1 MPDVASKKTIRYVT
15 GMDRPLVQLR
25 AILALAALF
34 ALNGCNSV
42 SMPEPAMPELN
53 LPEFGFG
60 EKPEPKL
67 PISVSFAFDPSV
79 TQATLEVDACGLPYT
94 INTGEIIPQAFLTIG
109 KEQFASVM
117 AYSGSWQTVQASQ
130 QSDLTVHLQLVHQ
143 SFQPA
148 TKIAQEDTYIAFV
161 NLQMLAIFMDS
172 TGKQLAQTPL
182 NYSAQASILAPA
194 LTGQSVSCVTGTFD
208 DEMSRAAGELARQ
221 LVSIVPQLTGHDPQQ
236 PLTARTPQNQFRT
249 PSLPALKFRTM
260 LKDGN
265 NNLILEGGEVLVL
278 QIEATNSGAQPLTE
292 VNIELEGSQTIIQAF
307 SEMTPLPISFG
318 DFQPGETKTT
328 EVRGRMPFQVPET
341 KGELVITLK
350 PRDGSIIGSHR
361 ILAALQSATPTTGQD
376 TSAQFTSQPPQQKI
390 DPSGNTYVAV
400 LIGLDQYRDKWKKAY
415 RIPKGQLQALKDTL
429 QTTGVFSEKN
439 IRVLRGSHAT
449 KTDIEEALLFWG
461 RQRLGK
467 DSILIFHFS
476 GQALSHPTTG
486 EVYLVPFEGSPTASA
501 KRLISLRT
509 LQRVLAKM
517 GNRLTL
523 LILDTPATPL
533 LRQIGPI
540 GANGSIPIKWTSGLA
555 LSPQKGTKVIQVRQK
570 YRRRNEGPAEL
581 LAGLLGR
588 ADANGN
594 GTITVEEFLEDVKP
608 RAAIT
613 SAPPRKSPEALIP
626 LAQ

>member
-1 MPDVASKKTIRYVT
+1 
-15 GMDRPLVQLR
+15 
-25 AILALAALF
+25 
-34 ALNGCNSV
+34 
-42 SMPEPAMPELN
+42 MPEVN
-53 LPEFGFG
+53 LPEIGFG
-60 EKPEPKL
+60 KKSEPKL

-94 INTGEIIPQAFLTIG
+94 INTGEIIPQAFLAIG
-109 KEQFASVM
+109 KERFASVT
-117 AYSGSWQTVQASQ
+117 AYSGSGEAVQASQ
-130 QSDLTVHLQLVHQ
+130 HSDLTVQVQLVHQ

-172 TGKQLAQTPL
+172 TGKELAQTPL
-182 NYSAQASILAPA
+182 NYSAQASIWAPA
-194 LTGQSVSCVTGTFD
+194 LTSNSVSCVTGTFD
-208 DEMSRAAGELARQ
+208 DEMSRAAAELARQ
-221 LVSIVPQLTGHDPQQ
+221 LVSIVPQLTGQDPQQ
-236 PLTARTPQNQFRT
+236 SLTAQIPQNQFRT
-249 PSLPALKFRTM
+249 QSLPALKFRTM

-278 QIEATNSGAQPLTE
+278 QIEATNSGAQPLLE
-292 VNIELEGSQTIIQAF
+292 VNIELRGSQTLLQAF

-318 DFQPGETKTT
+318 DFQPGETKTI
-328 EVRGRMPFQVPET
+328 EVRGRMPFQVPEN
-341 KGELVITLK
+341 KGELVVTLK
-350 PRDGSIIGSHR
+350 PRDGSIVGSHR
-361 ILAALQSATPTTGQD
+361 ILAALQSATPTTGQRNS
-376 TSAQFTSQPPQQKI
+376 TQFTSKAPQQKI
-390 DPSGNTYVAV
+390 DPSGNTYVAI
-400 LIGLDQYRDKWKKAY
+400 LIGLDQYREKWKKAY
-415 RIPKGQLQALKDTL
+415 KIPKGQLQALKNTL

-439 IRVLRGSHAT
+439 IQVLRGSHAT
-449 KTDIEEALLFWG
+449 RTDIEEALLSWG

-467 DSILIFHFS
+467 DSVLIFHFS

-509 LQRVLAKM
+509 LQRVLGKM

-533 LRQIGPI
+533 LRQVGTIGT
-540 GANGSIPIKWTSGLA
+540 NGSIPIKWTSGLA
-555 LSPQKGTKVIQVRQK
+555 LSPQGGTKVIQVRQK
-570 YRRRNEGPAEL
+570 FRRTNEGPAEL

-608 RAAIT
+608 RAEIT
-613 SAPPRKSPEALIP
+613 SAPPRESPEALIP

>member
-1 MPDVASKKTIRYVT
+1 
-15 GMDRPLVQLR
+15 MDRPLVALR
-25 AILALAALF
+25 AILALAAIF

-42 SMPEPAMPELN
+42 SMPEIAIPELNMPEL
-53 LPEFGFG
+53 GFG
-60 EKPEPKL
+60 KKSEPRL
-67 PISVSFAFDPSV
+67 PISVSYAFDPSV

-94 INTGEIIPQAFLTIG
+94 INTGEIIPQAFLAVG
-109 KEQFASVM
+109 QERFASVA
-117 AYSGSWQTVQASQ
+117 AYSGSGQAVQASQ
-130 QSDLTVHLQLVHQ
+130 QSDLTVHLRLVHQ

-161 NLQMLAIFMDS
+161 NLQMLAVFMDA

-182 NYSAQASILAPA
+182 NYSAQASIWTPS
-194 LTGQSVSCVTGTFD
+194 LTGNSVSCVTGTFD
-208 DEMSRAAGELARQ
+208 DEMSRAAAELARQ
-221 LVSIVPQLTGHDPQQ
+221 LVSIVPQLTGQDPQQ
-236 PLTARTPQNQFRT
+236 PLTAQIPQNQVRT

-278 QIEATNSGAQPLTE
+278 QIEATNSGAQPLLE
-292 VNIELEGSQTIIQAF
+292 VNIELKGSQTLLQAF

-318 DFQPGETKTT
+318 DFQPGETKTI
-328 EVRGRMPFQVPET
+328 EIRGRIPFQVPEN
-341 KGELVITLK
+341 KGELVVTLK
-350 PRDGSIIGSHR
+350 PRDGSIVGSHR
-361 ILAALQSATPTTGQD
+361 ILAALQSATPTTGQRNS
-376 TSAQFTSQPPQQKI
+376 TQFTSKAPQQKI
-390 DPSGNTYVAV
+390 DPSVNTYVAI
-400 LIGLDQYRDKWKKAY
+400 LIGLDQYRDKWKKVY
-415 RIPKGQLQALKDTL
+415 RIPKGQLQALKNTL

-449 KTDIEEALLFWG
+449 KTDIEEALLSWG

-509 LQRVLAKM
+509 LQRVLGKM

-533 LRQIGPI
+533 LRQTGSI

-555 LSPQKGTKVIQVRQK
+555 LSLQGGTKVIQVRQK
-570 YRRRNEGPAEL
+570 FRQRNEGPAEL

-594 GTITVEEFLEDVKP
+594 GTITVKEFLEDVKP
-608 RAAIT
+608 RAEIT
-613 SAPPRKSPEALIP
+613 SAPPRESPEALIP

>member
-1 MPDVASKKTIRYVT
+1 ML
-15 GMDRPLVQLR
+15 RPLMVLR
-25 AILALAALF
+25 AILTLAAIVSF
-34 ALNGCNSV
+34 NGCNSV
-42 SMPEPAMPELN
+42 SMPELSMPEVN
-53 LPEFGFG
+53 LPEIGFG
-60 EKPEPKL
+60 KKSEPTL

-94 INTGEIIPQAFLTIG
+94 INTGEIIPQAFLAVG
-109 KEQFASVM
+109 KERFASVT
-117 AYSGSWQTVQASQ
+117 AYSGSGEAVQASQ
-130 QSDLTVHLQLVHQ
+130 QSDLTVHVQLVHQ
-143 SFQPA
+143 SFQPV
-148 TKIAQEDTYIAFV
+148 TKLAQEDTYIAFV

-172 TGKQLAQTPL
+172 TGKELAQTPL
-182 NYSAQASILAPA
+182 NYSAQASIWAPA
-194 LTGQSVSCVTGTFD
+194 LTSNSVSCVTGTFD
-208 DEMSRAAGELARQ
+208 EEMRRAASELARQ
-221 LVSIVPQLTGHDPQQ
+221 LVSIVPQLKEQDSP
-236 PLTARTPQNQFRT
+236 PLTAQAPQTPQNQFRT
-249 PSLPALKFRTM
+249 QSLPALKFRTM

-278 QIEATNSGAQPLTE
+278 QIEATNSGAQPLLE
-292 VNIELEGSQTIIQAF
+292 VNIELKGSQTLLQAF

-318 DFQPGETKTT
+318 DFQPGETKTI
-328 EVRGRMPFQVPET
+328 EVRGRMPFQVTEN

-350 PRDGSIIGSHR
+350 PRDGSIVGSHR
-361 ILAALQSATPTTGQD
+361 ILAALQSATPTTGQKNSMPL
-376 TSAQFTSQPPQQKI
+376 TSKVPQQTI
-390 DPSGNTYVAV
+390 EPLGNTYVAI

-415 RIPKGQLQALKDTL
+415 KIPKGQLQALKDTL

-439 IRVLRGSHAT
+439 IQVLRGSHAT
-449 KTDIEEALLFWG
+449 RTDIEEALLSWG
-461 RQRLGK
+461 KQRLGK
-467 DSILIFHFS
+467 DSVLIFHFS

-509 LQRVLAKM
+509 LQRVLGKM

-533 LRQIGPI
+533 LRQVGTI

-570 YRRRNEGPAEL
+570 FRRRNEGPAEL

-594 GTITVEEFLEDVKP
+594 GTITVQEFLEDVKSK
-608 RAAIT
+608 AEIT
-613 SAPPRKSPEALIP
+613 SPPPRESPEALIP

>member
-1 MPDVASKKTIRYVT
+1 
-15 GMDRPLVQLR
+15 
-25 AILALAALF
+25 
-34 ALNGCNSV
+34 
-42 SMPEPAMPELN
+42 MPEVN
-53 LPEFGFG
+53 LPEIWFG
-60 EKPEPKL
+60 KKSEPKL

-94 INTGEIIPQAFLTIG
+94 INTGEIIPQAFLAIG
-109 KEQFASVM
+109 KERFASVT
-117 AYSGSWQTVQASQ
+117 AYSGSGKAVQASQ
-130 QSDLTVHLQLVHQ
+130 HSDLTVQVQLVHQ

-148 TKIAQEDTYIAFV
+148 TKMGQEDTYIAFV
-161 NLQMLAIFMDS
+161 NLQLLAIFMDS
-172 TGKQLAQTPL
+172 TGKELAQTPL
-182 NYSAQASILAPA
+182 NYSAQASIWAPA
-194 LTGQSVSCVTGTFD
+194 LTSNSVSCVTGTFD
-208 DEMSRAAGELARQ
+208 DEMSRAAAELARQ
-221 LVSIVPQLTGHDPQQ
+221 LVSIVPQLTGQESPSL
-236 PLTARTPQNQFRT
+236 LTAQTPQNQFRT

-278 QIEATNSGAQPLTE
+278 QIEATHSGAQPLLE
-292 VNIELEGSQTIIQAF
+292 VNIELEGSQTLLQAF

-318 DFQPGETKTT
+318 DFQPGETKTI
-328 EVRGRMPFQVPET
+328 EVRGRMPFQVTEN

-350 PRDGSIIGSHR
+350 PRDGSIVGSHR
-361 ILAALQSATPTTGQD
+361 ILAALQSATPTTEQRNS
-376 TSAQFTSQPPQQKI
+376 TQFTSKAPQQKI
-390 DPSGNTYVAV
+390 DPSGNTYVAI
-400 LIGLDQYRDKWKKAY
+400 LIGLDQYREKWKKAY
-415 RIPKGQLQALKDTL
+415 KIPKGQLQALKNTL
-429 QTTGVFSEKN
+429 ETTGVFSEQN

-449 KTDIEEALLFWG
+449 RTDIEEALLSWG
-461 RQRLGK
+461 KQRLGK
-467 DSILIFHFS
+467 DSVLIFHFS

-533 LRQIGPI
+533 LRQVGTI

-555 LSPQKGTKVIQVRQK
+555 LSPQGGTKVIQVRQK
-570 YRRRNEGPAEL
+570 FRRTNEGPAEL

-594 GTITVEEFLEDVKP
+594 GTITVEEFLEDIKP
-608 RAAIT
+608 RAEIT
-613 SAPPRKSPEALIP
+613 SAPSKNSPEALIP
-626 LAQ
+626 LAR

>member
-1 MPDVASKKTIRYVT
+1 
-15 GMDRPLVQLR
+15 
-25 AILALAALF
+25 
-34 ALNGCNSV
+34 
-42 SMPEPAMPELN
+42 MPEVN
-53 LPEFGFG
+53 LPEIGFG
-60 EKPEPKL
+60 KKSEPKL

-94 INTGEIIPQAFLTIG
+94 INTGEIIPQAFLAIG
-109 KEQFASVM
+109 KERFASVT
-117 AYSGSWQTVQASQ
+117 AYSGSGQAVQASQ
-130 QSDLTVHLQLVHQ
+130 HSDLTVQVQLVHQ

-172 TGKQLAQTPL
+172 TGKELAQTPL
-182 NYSAQASILAPA
+182 NYSAQASIWAPA
-194 LTGQSVSCVTGTFD
+194 LTSNSVSCVTGTFD

-221 LVSIVPQLTGHDPQQ
+221 LVSIVPQLTGQESPS
-236 PLTARTPQNQFRT
+236 PLTAQVSQNQFRT

-278 QIEATNSGAQPLTE
+278 QIEATNSGAQPLLE
-292 VNIELEGSQTIIQAF
+292 VNIELKGSQTLLQAF

-318 DFQPGETKTT
+318 DFQPGETKTI
-328 EVRGRMPFQVPET
+328 EVRGRMPFQVPEN
-341 KGELVITLK
+341 KGELVVTLK
-350 PRDGSIIGSHR
+350 PRDGSIVGSHR
-361 ILAALQSATPTTGQD
+361 ILAALQSATPTTGQRNS
-376 TSAQFTSQPPQQKI
+376 TQFTSKAPQQKI
-390 DPSGNTYVAV
+390 DPSGNTYVAI
-400 LIGLDQYRDKWKKAY
+400 LIGLDQYREKWKKAY
-415 RIPKGQLQALKDTL
+415 KIPKGQLQALKDTL

-439 IRVLRGSHAT
+439 IQVLRGSHAT
-449 KTDIEEALLFWG
+449 RTDIEEALLSWG

-467 DSILIFHFS
+467 DSVLIFHFS

-509 LQRVLAKM
+509 LQRVLGKM

-533 LRQIGPI
+533 LRQVGTI

-555 LSPQKGTKVIQVRQK
+555 LSSQGGTKVIQVRQK
-570 YRRRNEGPAEL
+570 FRRTNEGPAEL

-594 GTITVEEFLEDVKP
+594 GTITVEEFLEDIKP
-608 RAAIT
+608 RAEIT
-613 SAPPRKSPEALIP
+613 SAPPKNSPEALIP
-626 LAQ
+626 LAR

>member
-1 MPDVASKKTIRYVT
+1 
-15 GMDRPLVQLR
+15 MDRPLVALR
-25 AILALAALF
+25 AILALAAIF

-42 SMPEPAMPELN
+42 SMPEIAIPELNMPEL
-53 LPEFGFG
+53 GFG
-60 EKPEPKL
+60 KKSEPRL
-67 PISVSFAFDPSV
+67 PISVSYAFDPSV

-94 INTGEIIPQAFLTIG
+94 INTGEIIPQAFLAVG
-109 KEQFASVM
+109 QERFASVA
-117 AYSGSWQTVQASQ
+117 AYSGSGQAVQASQ
-130 QSDLTVHLQLVHQ
+130 QSDLTVHLRLVHQ

-161 NLQMLAIFMDS
+161 NLQMLAVFMDA

-182 NYSAQASILAPA
+182 NYSAQASIWTPS
-194 LTGQSVSCVTGTFD
+194 LTGNSVSCVTGTFD
-208 DEMSRAAGELARQ
+208 DEMSRAAAELARQ
-221 LVSIVPQLTGHDPQQ
+221 LVSIVPQLTGQDPQQ
-236 PLTARTPQNQFRT
+236 PLTAQIPQNQVRT

-278 QIEATNSGAQPLTE
+278 QIEATNSGAQPLLE
-292 VNIELEGSQTIIQAF
+292 VNIELKGSQTLLQAF

-318 DFQPGETKTT
+318 DFQPGETKTI
-328 EVRGRMPFQVPET
+328 EMRGRMPFQVPEN
-341 KGELVITLK
+341 KGELVVTLK
-350 PRDGSIIGSHR
+350 PRDGSIVGSHR
-361 ILAALQSATPTTGQD
+361 ILAALQSATPTTGQRNS
-376 TSAQFTSQPPQQKI
+376 TQFTSKAPQQKI
-390 DPSGNTYVAV
+390 DPSVNTYVAI
-400 LIGLDQYRDKWKKAY
+400 LIGLDQYRDKWKKVY
-415 RIPKGQLQALKDTL
+415 RIPKGQLQALKNTL

-449 KTDIEEALLFWG
+449 KTDIEEALLSWG

-509 LQRVLAKM
+509 LQRVLGKM

-533 LRQIGPI
+533 LRQTGSI

-555 LSPQKGTKVIQVRQK
+555 LSLQGGTKVIQVRQK
-570 YRRRNEGPAEL
+570 FRQRNEGPAEL

-594 GTITVEEFLEDVKP
+594 GTITVKEFLEDVKP
-608 RAAIT
+608 RAEIT
-613 SAPPRKSPEALIP
+613 SAPPRESPEALIP

>member
-1 MPDVASKKTIRYVT
+1 MN
-15 GMDRPLVQLR
+15 RPLVALR
-25 AILALAALF
+25 SILTLAAILS
-34 ALNGCNSV
+34 LNGCNSITMPEL
-42 SMPEPAMPELN
+42 SMPEVN
-53 LPEFGFG
+53 LPEIGFG
-60 EKPEPKL
+60 KKSEPKL

-94 INTGEIIPQAFLTIG
+94 INTGEIIPQAFLAIG
-109 KEQFASVM
+109 KERFASVT
-117 AYSGSWQTVQASQ
+117 AYSGSGQAVQAAQ
-130 QSDLTVHLQLVHQ
+130 HSDLTVQVQLVHQ

-172 TGKQLAQTPL
+172 TGKELAQTPL
-182 NYSAQASILAPA
+182 NYSAQASIWAPA
-194 LTGQSVSCVTGTFD
+194 LTSNSVSCVTGTFD

-221 LVSIVPQLTGHDPQQ
+221 LVSIVPQLTGQESPS
-236 PLTARTPQNQFRT
+236 PLTAQVSQNQFRT

-278 QIEATNSGAQPLTE
+278 QIEATNSGAQPLLE
-292 VNIELEGSQTIIQAF
+292 VNIELKGSQTLLQAF

-318 DFQPGETKTT
+318 DFQPGETKTI
-328 EVRGRMPFQVPET
+328 EVRGRMPFQVPEN
-341 KGELVITLK
+341 KGELVVTLK
-350 PRDGSIIGSHR
+350 PRDGSIVGSHR
-361 ILAALQSATPTTGQD
+361 ILAALQSATPTTGQGNS
-376 TSAQFTSQPPQQKI
+376 TQFTSKAPQQKI
-390 DPSGNTYVAV
+390 DPSGNTYVAI
-400 LIGLDQYRDKWKKAY
+400 LIGLDQYREKWKKAY
-415 RIPKGQLQALKDTL
+415 KIPKGQLQALKDTL

-439 IRVLRGSHAT
+439 IQVLRGSHAT
-449 KTDIEEALLFWG
+449 RTDIEEALLSWG

-467 DSILIFHFS
+467 DSVLIFHFS

-509 LQRVLAKM
+509 LQRVLGKM

-533 LRQIGPI
+533 LRQVGTI

-555 LSPQKGTKVIQVRQK
+555 LSSQGGTKVIQVRQK
-570 YRRRNEGPAEL
+570 FRRTNEGPAEL

-594 GTITVEEFLEDVKP
+594 GTITVEEFLEDIKP
-608 RAAIT
+608 RAEIT
-613 SAPPRKSPEALIP
+613 SAPSKNSPEALIP
-626 LAQ
+626 LAR

>member
-1 MPDVASKKTIRYVT
+1 
-15 GMDRPLVQLR
+15 
-25 AILALAALF
+25 
-34 ALNGCNSV
+34 
-42 SMPEPAMPELN
+42 MPEVN
-53 LPEFGFG
+53 LPEIGFG
-60 EKPEPKL
+60 KKSEPKL

-79 TQATLEVDACGLPYT
+79 TEATLEVDACGLPYT
-94 INTGEIIPQAFLTIG
+94 INTGEIIPQAFLAIG
-109 KEQFASVM
+109 KERFASVT
-117 AYSGSWQTVQASQ
+117 AYSGSGEAVQASQ
-130 QSDLTVHLQLVHQ
+130 HSDLTVQVQLVHQ

-172 TGKQLAQTPL
+172 TGKELAQTPL
-182 NYSAQASILAPA
+182 NYSAQASIWTPA
-194 LTGQSVSCVTGTFD
+194 LTSNSVSCVTGTFD

-221 LVSIVPQLTGHDPQQ
+221 LVSIVSQLTGQDPQQ
-236 PLTARTPQNQFRT
+236 SLTAQVSQNQFRT
-249 PSLPALKFRTM
+249 QSLPALKFRTM

-278 QIEATNSGAQPLTE
+278 QIEATNSGAQPLLE
-292 VNIELEGSQTIIQAF
+292 VNIELKGSPTLISAF

-318 DFQPGETKTT
+318 DFQPGETKTI
-328 EVRGRMPFQVPET
+328 EVRGRMPFQVPEN

-350 PRDGSIIGSHR
+350 PRDGSIVGSHR
-361 ILAALQSATPTTGQD
+361 ILAALQSATPTTGQRNS
-376 TSAQFTSQPPQQKI
+376 TQFTSKAPQQKI
-390 DPSGNTYVAV
+390 DPSGNTYVAI
-400 LIGLDQYRDKWKKAY
+400 LIGLDQYREKWKKAY
-415 RIPKGQLQALKDTL
+415 KIPKGQLQALKNTL

-439 IRVLRGSHAT
+439 IQVLRGSHAT
-449 KTDIEEALLFWG
+449 RTDIEEALLSWG

-467 DSILIFHFS
+467 DSVLIFHFS

-509 LQRVLAKM
+509 LQRVLGKM

-533 LRQIGPI
+533 LRQVGTI

-555 LSPQKGTKVIQVRQK
+555 LSSQGGTKVIQVRQK
-570 YRRRNEGPAEL
+570 FRQRNEGPAEL

-594 GTITVEEFLEDVKP
+594 GTITVEEFLEDIKP
-608 RAAIT
+608 RAEIT
-613 SAPPRKSPEALIP
+613 SAPSKNSPEALIP
-626 LAQ
+626 LAR

>member
-1 MPDVASKKTIRYVT
+1 
-15 GMDRPLVQLR
+15 
-25 AILALAALF
+25 
-34 ALNGCNSV
+34 
-42 SMPEPAMPELN
+42 MPEVN
-53 LPEFGFG
+53 LPEIGFG
-60 EKPEPKL
+60 KKSEPKL

-94 INTGEIIPQAFLTIG
+94 INTGEIIPQAFLAIG
-109 KEQFASVM
+109 KERFASVM
-117 AYSGSWQTVQASQ
+117 AYSGSGEAVQASQ
-130 QSDLTVHLQLVHQ
+130 HSDLTVQVQLVHQ

-172 TGKQLAQTPL
+172 TGKELAQTPL
-182 NYSAQASILAPA
+182 NYSAQASIWAPA
-194 LTGQSVSCVTGTFD
+194 LTSNSVSCVTGTFD
-208 DEMSRAAGELARQ
+208 DEMSRAAAELARQ
-221 LVSIVPQLTGHDPQQ
+221 LVSIVSQLTGQDPQQ
-236 PLTARTPQNQFRT
+236 SLTAQIPQNQFRT
-249 PSLPALKFRTM
+249 PSLPALPALKFRTM

-278 QIEATNSGAQPLTE
+278 QIEATNSGAQPLLE
-292 VNIELEGSQTIIQAF
+292 VNIELKGSPTLISAF

-318 DFQPGETKTT
+318 DFQPGETKTI
-328 EVRGRMPFQVPET
+328 EVRGRMPFQVPEN

-350 PRDGSIIGSHR
+350 PRDGSIVGSHR
-361 ILAALQSATPTTGQD
+361 ILAALQSATPTTGQRNS
-376 TSAQFTSQPPQQKI
+376 TQFTSKAPQQKI
-390 DPSGNTYVAV
+390 DPSGNTYVAI
-400 LIGLDQYRDKWKKAY
+400 LIGLDQYREKWKKAY
-415 RIPKGQLQALKDTL
+415 KIPKGQLQALKNTL

-439 IRVLRGSHAT
+439 IQVLRGSHAT
-449 KTDIEEALLFWG
+449 RTDIEEALLSWG

-467 DSILIFHFS
+467 DSVLIFHFS

-509 LQRVLAKM
+509 LQRVLGKM

-533 LRQIGPI
+533 LRQVGTI

-555 LSPQKGTKVIQVRQK
+555 LSSQGGTKVIQVRQK
-570 YRRRNEGPAEL
+570 FRQRNEGPAEL

-594 GTITVEEFLEDVKP
+594 GTITVEEFLEDIKP
-608 RAAIT
+608 RAEIT
-613 SAPPRKSPEALIP
+613 SAPSKNSPEALIP
-626 LAQ
+626 LAR

>member
-1 MPDVASKKTIRYVT
+1 
-15 GMDRPLVQLR
+15 
-25 AILALAALF
+25 
-34 ALNGCNSV
+34 
-42 SMPEPAMPELN
+42 
-53 LPEFGFG
+53 
-60 EKPEPKL
+60 
-67 PISVSFAFDPSV
+67 V
-79 TQATLEVDACGLPYT
+79 TQATLEVDDCGLPYT
-94 INTGEIIPQAFLTIG
+94 INTGEIIPQAFLAVG
-109 KEQFASVM
+109 QERFASVA
-117 AYSGSWQTVQASQ
+117 AYSGSGQAVQASQ

-182 NYSAQASILAPA
+182 NYSAQASIWTPA
-194 LTGQSVSCVTGTFD
+194 LTSNSVSCVTGTFD
-208 DEMSRAAGELARQ
+208 DEMSRAAAELARQ
-221 LVSIVPQLTGHDPQQ
+221 LVSIVPQLTGQDPQQ
-236 PLTARTPQNQFRT
+236 ALTAQIPQNQFRT
-249 PSLPALKFRTM
+249 QSLPALKFRTM

-278 QIEATNSGAQPLTE
+278 QIEATNSGAHPLLE
-292 VNIELEGSQTIIQAF
+292 VNIELKGSQTLLQAF

-318 DFQPGETKTT
+318 DFQPGETKTI
-328 EVRGRMPFQVPET
+328 EMRGRMPFQVPEN
-341 KGELVITLK
+341 KGELVVTLK
-350 PRDGSIIGSHR
+350 PRDGSIVGSHR
-361 ILAALQSATPTTGQD
+361 ILAALQSATPTTGQRNS
-376 TSAQFTSQPPQQKI
+376 TQFTSKAPQQKI
-390 DPSGNTYVAV
+390 NPSGNTYVAI
-400 LIGLDQYRDKWKKAY
+400 LIGLDQYRDKWKKVY

-439 IRVLRGSHAT
+439 IQVLRGSHAT
-449 KTDIEEALLFWG
+449 RTDIEEALLSWG

-467 DSILIFHFS
+467 DSVLIFYFS

-533 LRQIGPI
+533 LRQTGSI

-555 LSPQKGTKVIQVRQK
+555 LSPQGGTKVIQVRQK
-570 YRRRNEGPAEL
+570 FRQRNEGPAEL

-594 GTITVEEFLEDVKP
+594 GTITVEEFLEDLKP
-608 RAAIT
+608 RAEIT
-613 SAPPRKSPEALIP
+613 SAPPRESPEALIP